1 MVKHRALGDRLQAS
15 WALKGHSLTAFVP
28 PAVLESFVLICFPKL
43 PTLLEGMYRRLNM
56 FSVQL
61 RMQMT
66 LLPSMLHSE
75 VLGNISR
82 SNKMIKDPC
91 LDNDCRLTTCSPV
104 STFDV

>member
-15 WALKGHSLTAFVP
+15 WALKGHSLTAFVL

-66 LLPSMLHSE
+66 LLPSMLHSLKFWE
-75 VLGNISR
+75 
-82 SNKMIKDPC
+82 
-91 LDNDCRLTTCSPV
+91 
-104 STFDV
+104 TFPEATK